1 MSKNETLL
9 TKGVIHMC
17 VKNVG
22 RMDAYVRISAGL
34 MMVSLGIMKHKGW
47 MAALGSMKVAEGIT
61 RYCPVLDALNLSTLS
76 DEELLDEALG
86 SCVIDIEEDDDDDK
100 TVWLMIG
107 GFAIGTVLGIA
118 FEKYILGLAFAIVGQ
133 GLGLI
138 LKAFDKKS

>member
-1 MSKNETLL
+1 
-9 TKGVIHMC
+9 MC

-34 MMVSLGIMKHKGW
+34 IMKHKGW

-86 SCVIDIEEDDDDDK
+86 SCVIDIEEDDDDE
-100 TVWLMIG
+100 
-107 GFAIGTVLGIA
+107 
-118 FEKYILGLAFAIVGQ
+118 FEELEHQCGCNHE
-133 GLGLI
+133 
-138 LKAFDKKS
+138 D

>member
-9 TKGVIHMC
+9 TKGVIHIC

-86 SCVIDIEEDDDDDK
+86 SCVIDIEEDDDDE
-100 TVWLMIG
+100 
-107 GFAIGTVLGIA
+107 
-118 FEKYILGLAFAIVGQ
+118 FEELEHQCGCHHE
-133 GLGLI
+133 
-138 LKAFDKKS
+138 D

>member
-1 MSKNETLL
+1 
-9 TKGVIHMC
+9 MC

-47 MAALGSMKVAEGIT
+47 MAALGSMKVAEGIP

-86 SCVIDIEEDDDDDK
+86 SCVIDIEEDDDDE
-100 TVWLMIG
+100 
-107 GFAIGTVLGIA
+107 
-118 FEKYILGLAFAIVGQ
+118 FEELEHQCGCHHE
-133 GLGLI
+133 
-138 LKAFDKKS
+138 D

>member
-1 MSKNETLL
+1 
-9 TKGVIHMC
+9 MC

-86 SCVIDIEEDDDDDK
+86 SCVIDIEEDDDDE
-100 TVWLMIG
+100 
-107 GFAIGTVLGIA
+107 
-118 FEKYILGLAFAIVGQ
+118 FEKILRHAVTLPVNDKIKNILEHFIEDDETYIVCLARELLQ
-133 GLGLI
+133 NY
-138 LKAFDKKS
+138 DK